1 MPIHSGWL
9 TRAARTQDLHT
20 HTHTHRHTHILSH
33 THTHSHKRTHT
44 RATPHYYPLTDVG
57 MEAGRVP
64 TSLLLL
70 ERACQATTSVPTED
84 VSKVYNETLSSYAQT
99 TEIFEEI
106 LEEEEEDEEE
116 QVAQAEGLT
125 C

>member
-1 MPIHSGWL
+1 M
-9 TRAARTQDLHT
+9 
-20 HTHTHRHTHILSH
+20 
-33 THTHSHKRTHT
+33 
-44 RATPHYYPLTDVG
+44 
-57 MEAGRVP
+57 P

-106 LEEEEEDEEE
+106 LEEEEEDEDQE
-116 QVAQAEGLT
+116 AQAEGLRGLKT
-125 C
+125 EEEETQKE

>member
-1 MPIHSGWL
+1 
-9 TRAARTQDLHT
+9 
-20 HTHTHRHTHILSH
+20 
-33 THTHSHKRTHT
+33 
-44 RATPHYYPLTDVG
+44 

-99 TEIFEEI
+99 TELFEEI
-106 LEEEEEDEEE
+106 LEEEEEEEDEEE